1 MRCSFCV
8 HYAYSQGRSTL
19 RFSVHCNLV
28 VPFDRSA
35 TMQTRYF
42 SLVGLLVNLAVN
54 GTLAVL
60 RSCHKHRPKRVVYT
74 SSMTAVYGQR
84 SFRNFR
90 TSVVSGLP
98 IDLRHLPNGACS
110 KIPPPYHDCS
120 FSAWPTSGSPLSRD
134 L

>member
-8 HYAYSQGRSTL
+8 HYAYSQGRRTL
-19 RFSVHCNLV
+19 RFTVHCNLV

-35 TMQTRYF
+35 TMQTRSF

-60 RSCHKHRPKRVVYT
+60 RSCHKHRVKRVVYT

-84 SFRNFR
+84 FFRSFR
-90 TSVVSGLP
+90 TSN
-98 IDLRHLPNGACS
+98 RS
-110 KIPPPYHDCS
+110 KAPPKRCL
-120 FSAWPTSGSPLSRD
+120 F
-134 L
+134 